1 MIYQVRANL
10 FFDEQD
16 EANDFYHDCEL
27 AWAKSD
33 CLNPGLENFEPGTIE
48 LIENHH
54 DDDPNEPC
62 VVIQSEIHQPE

>member
-16 EANDFYHDCEL
+16 EARDFYHDCEL
-27 AWAKSD
+27 ALPKGISV
-33 CLNPGLENFEPGTIE
+33 NPGTDYSEVSVIE

-54 DDDPNEPC
+54 DEDPHAPCHLLASETTEP
-62 VVIQSEIHQPE
+62 